1 MSLEQQ
7 VAALV
12 TASNNLTST
21 VAGKQADID
30 AKVAAKTAE
39 LDAWKSGIVE
49 VINGVEVAKI
59 GGVYHFRRN
68 LHIETGGWPAC
79 STTPAG
85 PTYVQ
90 LLEFTSGAAEG
101 SFFEVNVH
109 KAHRGMGYSSYY
121 EYLELRGTYWNDG
134 IGGIARKFSNGED
147 KVSLFTSDATNVSNI
162 IPLPL
167 TGAPVPFAVKQ
178 IGNDGNDKKYALML
192 VCNPSC
198 GADEFLGIS
207 ARYSDPHAKPAANFA
222 SQVKPA
228 YPNL

>member
-12 TASNNLTST
+12 TASNNLTGM

-39 LDAWKSGIVE
+39 LDAWKSSVVE
-49 VINGVEVAKI
+49 VINGVEVIKA
-59 GGVYHFRRN
+59 GGLYQFKRS

-79 STTPAG
+79 NTTPSG

-90 LLEFTSGAAEG
+90 LLEFTAGAVEG
-101 SFFEVNVH
+101 SFFEINVH
-109 KAHRGMGYSSYY
+109 KAHRGMGYAGYY
-121 EYLELRGTYWNDG
+121 EYVELRGTYWYDG

-147 KVSLFTSDATNVSNI
+147 KISLYTSDATNVSNV

-178 IGNDGNDKKYALML
+178 IANDGNDKKYALML
-192 VCNPSC
+192 VCNPEC

-207 ARYSDPHAKPAANFA
+207 VRYSDPHAKPAANFA
-222 SQVKPA
+222 SLVKPT